1 MSNKE
6 IHPFVEK
13 MKDIIKE
20 ALEPK
25 LTDLYSA
32 DEMDNIENNQNIDSF
47 INQYMALISLT
58 EKATQD
64 SYILFVRDSIDLQNK
79 LKEIQK
85 GNKYNIIGIDNIRR

>member
-1 MSNKE
+1 MSDKE

-13 MKDIIKE
+13 MKDTIRDV
-20 ALEPK
+20 LNPK
-25 LTDLYSA
+25 LKDLYSA
-32 DEMDNIENNQNIDSF
+32 DEMDEIEANEDISKF

-64 SYILFVRDSIDLQNK
+64 SYILFVRNPIDLQDK

-85 GNKYNIIGIDNIRR
+85 GNKYSIIGIDNIRR